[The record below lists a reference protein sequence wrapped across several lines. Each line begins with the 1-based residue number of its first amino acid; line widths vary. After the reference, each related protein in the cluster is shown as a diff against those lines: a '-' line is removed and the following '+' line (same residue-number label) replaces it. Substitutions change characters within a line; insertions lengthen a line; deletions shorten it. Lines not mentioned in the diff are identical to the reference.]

1 MHDRSRHTYDLL
13 PSLAEFVEL
22 ITEPARETSDH
33 LSVEEMTVELPV
45 EVQLISD
52 GAGDGGMSI
61 HASAPTQQV
70 ATSVLPIWHSMR
82 LTIRAVP
89 HE

>member
-1 MHDRSRHTYDLL
+1 MLDRPRHPDDLL

-22 ITEPARETSDH
+22 ITAPARETSDH
-33 LSVEEMTVELPV
+33 LSVEEMTVEMPV
-45 EVQLISD
+45 ELQLVSE
-52 GAGDGGMSI
+52 GDGFNI
-61 HASAPTQQV
+61 RASAPTQHV
-70 ATSVLPIWHSMR
+70 ATTVLPVWHNMR